1 MILLLI
7 MHIKL
12 VIFAILLP
20 SSLLLLLMGT
30 TNFQQSYVE
39 AQTNST
45 QAQTNSTQKFTS
57 PNHTFSLD
65 YPLDWEIA
73 PKNSTFPYYGETT
86 ALVLRPIM
94 NETVTPLN
102 EIFFSISVS
111 DVKRLLEDNK
121 SLPAEF
127 LDKLVADKISSFEDP
142 SSIYG
147 NLNVN
152 LLGNNYTRLGDQPAK
167 ELTFLTQNLGTF
179 EVDTYTIYND
189 QLYHINFVGPQSK
202 ASQLYEEFQQI
213 KDSFRF
219 LP

>member
-1 MILLLI
+1 
-7 MHIKL
+7 MHTKL
-12 VIFAILLP
+12 VIFGILP
-20 SSLLLLLMGT
+20 VSLLLLLIGT
-30 TNFQQSYVE
+30 MNFQLGHVE
-39 AQTNST
+39 AQSNST
-45 QAQTNSTQKFTS
+45 QTFTS
-57 PNHTFSLD
+57 PNNTFNLN

-73 PKNSTFPYYGETT
+73 PRNSSFPYYGETT

-94 NETVTPLN
+94 DEPVTPLN
-102 EIFFSISVS
+102 ETFFSISVS

-142 SSIYG
+142 SSVYG
-147 NLNVN
+147 NLNVK
-152 LLGNNYTRLGDQPAK
+152 LLGDNYTRLGDQPAK
-167 ELTFLTQNLGTF
+167 ELTFLAQNLGTF

-189 QLYHINFVGPQSK
+189 QLYHVNFMGPQSK
-202 ASQLYEEFQQI
+202 VSEMYKEFQQI

>member
-1 MILLLI
+1 MIPLLT
-7 MHIKL
+7 MHTKL
-12 VIFAILLP
+12 VIFGILP
-20 SSLLLLLMGT
+20 VSLLLLLIGT
-30 TNFQQSYVE
+30 MNFQLGHVE
-39 AQTNST
+39 AQSNST
-45 QAQTNSTQKFTS
+45 QTFTS
-57 PNHTFSLD
+57 PNNTFNLN

-73 PKNSTFPYYGETT
+73 PRNSSFPYYGETT

-94 NETVTPLN
+94 DEPVTPLN
-102 EIFFSISVS
+102 ETFFSISVS

-142 SSIYG
+142 SSVYG
-147 NLNVN
+147 NLNVK
-152 LLGNNYTRLGDQPAK
+152 LLGDNYTRLGDQPAK
-167 ELTFLTQNLGTF
+167 ELTFLAQNLGTF

-189 QLYHINFVGPQSK
+189 QLYHVNFMGPQSK
-202 ASQLYEEFQQI
+202 VSEMYKEFQQI

>member
-1 MILLLI
+1 
-7 MHIKL
+7 MHTKL
-12 VIFAILLP
+12 VIFGILP
-20 SSLLLLLMGT
+20 FSLLLLLMGSM
-30 TNFQQSYVE
+30 NFQQAYVE
-39 AQTNST
+39 AQSNST
-45 QAQTNSTQKFTS
+45 QTFTS
-57 PNHTFSLD
+57 TNNTFNLN

-73 PKNSTFPYYGETT
+73 PRNSSFPYYGETT
-86 ALVLRPIM
+86 ALVLRPVM
-94 NETVTPLN
+94 DKPVTPLN
-102 EIFFSISVS
+102 ETFFSISVS

-127 LDKLVADKISSFEDP
+127 LDKLVADKINSFEDP

-147 NLNVN
+147 NLNVK

-189 QLYHINFVGPQSK
+189 QLYHVNFMGPQSK
-202 ASQLYEEFQQI
+202 VSEMYKEFQQI
-213 KDSFRF
+213 KDSFKF